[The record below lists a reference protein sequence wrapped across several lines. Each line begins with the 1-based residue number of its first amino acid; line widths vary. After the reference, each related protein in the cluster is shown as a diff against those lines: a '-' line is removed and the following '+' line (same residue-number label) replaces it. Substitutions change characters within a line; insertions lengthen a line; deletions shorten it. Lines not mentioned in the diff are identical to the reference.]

1 MGEED
6 KLIDRLRTIE
16 ATFAGSTGA
25 DSADQARTRILAVVA
40 ELATKEPPVEFQMS
54 ARDFWSHRVLIAL
67 LRRYGVKPYR
77 YPRQRP
83 MTVMAKMSPSF
94 AHEILVPEYRRFSSV
109 LEEYFHGVTE
119 RVVEEIFGGD
129 SGEVLIVKG
138 SPPATGPAIDE

>member
-16 ATFAGSTGA
+16 ATFAGSTEA
-25 DSADQARTRILAVVA
+25 DSADRARARILAIIA

-54 ARDFWSHRVLIAL
+54 ARDFWSYRILVAL

-83 MTVMAKMSPSF
+83 TTVMAKMSPSF
-94 AHEILVPEYRRFSSV
+94 AHEIFVPEYRRFSSAI
-109 LEEYFHGVTE
+109 EEYFHGITE
-119 RVVEEIFGGD
+119 RVVARS
-129 SGEVLIVKG
+129 SG
-138 SPPATGPAIDE
+138 ATAARS